1 MVETTN
7 GCVENDNCERKLA
20 FGRDS
25 WIFIQAY
32 IFLRL
37 WAMCP
42 KNSLIKKRSNLRLK
56 LYVFIEK
63 SQEEREP
70 QRTMSSLCDW
80 YYFSTCE
87 TLDWMKLRYHAK
99 TIISLILVWFYPNMY
114 RTVVLLEILGKMPQI
129 SDWNW
134 TLVIGEKKA
143 AVWRWKVHI
152 PTECKG
158 ITSQQWAKRENRN
171 GSRLV
176 VMTTT
181 TMLHSQMLHILMLM

>member
-87 TLDWMKLRYHAK
+87 TLDWMKLRYHPK

-134 TLVIGEKKA
+134 TLVIREKKA
-143 AVWRWKVHI
+143 AVWRWKFIYLQSAKASLVNSELKEK
-152 PTECKG
+152 TEMALDLLWWRRQLCYIRKCY
-158 ITSQQWAKRENRN
+158 IY
-171 GSRLV
+171 
-176 VMTTT
+176 
-181 TMLHSQMLHILMLM
+181 